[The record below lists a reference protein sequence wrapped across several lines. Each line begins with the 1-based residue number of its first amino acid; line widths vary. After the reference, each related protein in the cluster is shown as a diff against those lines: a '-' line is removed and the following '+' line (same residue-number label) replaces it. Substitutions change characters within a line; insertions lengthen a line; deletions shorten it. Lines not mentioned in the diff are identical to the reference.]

1 MSAVSLARVGEVP
14 EVVSAYWAQHRLS
27 SGDRASR
34 LRAESDEFGWASDV
48 VVEATAEGSAQVL
61 TLLDALLDAPEADP
75 CFLGAGPVEELLVNH
90 GSRFAADIALRCRQ
104 SAAWRDAVAC
114 VWLSDA
120 DEQAVA
126 LLRPFLPSRER
137 RDK

>member
-1 MSAVSLARVGEVP
+1 M
-14 EVVSAYWAQHRLS
+14 
-27 SGDRASR
+27 
-34 LRAESDEFGWASDV
+34 
-48 VVEATAEGSAQVL
+48 EAAAEGSAQVL
-61 TLLDALLDAPEADP
+61 TLLDALLDAPQADP
-75 CFLGAGPVEELLVNH
+75 CYLGAGPVEELLVNH
-90 GSRFAADIALRCRQ
+90 GARFAANIAL
-104 SAAWRDAVAC
+104 AAVCGVAC